1 VVAVL
6 NKSQVGQGV
15 LVARAEAET
24 AHIIQI
30 PVVVQ
35 ERQTQVAV
43 VVAVVV
49 ESLEVLES
57 LSFAT

>member
-24 AHIIQI
+24 ANIIQI